1 MLASAVAFGSS
12 AAGFAFAQASTT
24 SRVRTESEMIGRAE
38 AQGASHRRVPP
49 PSQLPG
55 PFKVSN
61 AELTGPGLTT
71 FSNIAA
77 RKCVVAREGIV
88 RSGEFVVGWQNQ
100 PKRLLIAGQR
110 AKIWWV
116 PLHASKQMPPL
127 EIRGWNISNPSDS
140 LAQNISGVAV
150 TSGLGPGDTPKEK
163 NYFFPTGVTFSR
175 SGRWLVTASTGAN
188 WGCFIFPVQ

>member
-1 MLASAVAFGSS
+1 MPSDERRMSNWPGNRYRTRPSRTTAMLASAVAFGSS

-110 AKIWWV
+110 AKIARSEPNVRSRESRRWT
-116 PLHASKQMPPL
+116 
-127 EIRGWNISNPSDS
+127 S
-140 LAQNISGVAV
+140 LVA
-150 TSGLGPGDTPKEK
+150 D
-163 NYFFPTGVTFSR
+163 R
-175 SGRWLVTASTGAN
+175 D
-188 WGCFIFPVQ
+188 C